1 MILNLWFDNF
11 SLVKNRPSHIRNID
25 ALECVVA
32 ASTEFQFKSLLKKRK
47 PEMVTDMIYW
57 FLQLK
62 HLFLYAGTRGHV
74 VDIINTFFFVKP
86 LLLTVLEVAKKLSKP
101 QT

>member
-74 VDIINTFFFVKP
+74 VDIINTFFFCK
-86 LLLTVLEVAKKLSKP
+86 TVIVDCFGSCKKLSKP